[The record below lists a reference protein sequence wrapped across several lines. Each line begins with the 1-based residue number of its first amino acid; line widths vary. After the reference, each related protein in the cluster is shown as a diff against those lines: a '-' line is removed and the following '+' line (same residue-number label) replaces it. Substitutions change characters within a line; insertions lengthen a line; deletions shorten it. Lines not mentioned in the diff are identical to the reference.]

1 MSLRVRQIDRREW
14 LLAQTATECQRHG
27 KGSDAG
33 ISDATGNVGS
43 VERCRKTVVGVDS
56 TWGLA

>member
-1 MSLRVRQIDRREW
+1 MAIGANRDRMPAPW
-14 LLAQTATECQRHG
+14 P
-27 KGSDAG
+27 GSDAG